1 MAKKAK
7 ARREAKDKVK
17 TYLGK
22 AEESYS
28 SDTSLAHEFVRKLR
42 NAAMKVQMKLPLAIK
57 RRICKHCYH
66 LLVPGKNCRVRTA
79 KGHVVIYCLDC
90 KKHTRIPY

>member
-1 MAKKAK
+1 MGKAK
-7 ARREAKDKVK
+7 AKREAKGKVRE
-17 TYLGK
+17 LMGK
-22 AEESYS
+22 AEASY
-28 SDTSLAHEFVRKLR
+28 DADASLAHDFVRKLR
-42 NAAMKVQMKLPLAIK
+42 NAAMKVQMALPNAIK

-79 KGHVVIYCLDC
+79 KGHVVIYCKDC

>member
-1 MAKKAK
+1 MAKKK
-7 ARREAKDKVK
+7 SKKEAREEVGKLLA
-17 TYLGK
+17 K
-22 AEESYS
+22 AEESYGK
-28 SDTSLAHEFVRKLR
+28 DEGLAHDFVRKLR
-42 NAAMKVQMKLPLAIK
+42 NAAKKVQLALPNMIK